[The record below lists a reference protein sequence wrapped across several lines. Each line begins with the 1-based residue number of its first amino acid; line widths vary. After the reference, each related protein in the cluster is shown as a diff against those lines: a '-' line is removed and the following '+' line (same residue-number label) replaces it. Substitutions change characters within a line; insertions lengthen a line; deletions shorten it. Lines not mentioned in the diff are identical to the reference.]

1 MPFFAQRLSINPKT
15 NIQKII
21 VVLQGNIMTKEEG
34 RKFNKLRWS
43 LIVIFLIVNILLIF
57 TYQKSNLLAIDSFL
71 VTALLF
77 ILAIFH
83 GNERY
88 GKKNILIFFLITWA
102 VSFSFENLSI
112 ATGFPFGFYH
122 YSPSLGLLTVPLI
135 IIFAYFAIGY
145 LSWML
150 AHVLVG
156 QYSRKLEGKQIFI
169 VPFIAAFIMVMW
181 DLSVD
186 PISSTLQG
194 LWVWTYPGA
203 YFGVPISNFF
213 GWFLV
218 VYVFFQI
225 FAFYLSKYDD
235 IKEEKASKLL
245 NKPYWAESAAIYG
258 ITALGTILSV
268 FYQYNDITLSMALI
282 TVFTMVF
289 VVILAVANIG
299 NNPDLK

>member
-1 MPFFAQRLSINPKT
+1 MVENKT
-15 NIQKII
+15 QK
-21 VVLQGNIMTKEEG
+21 GK

-43 LIVIFLIVNILLIF
+43 LILIFLIVNILLIL
-57 TYQKSNLLAIDSFL
+57 TYKNPNLLAIDSFL
-71 VTALLF
+71 VTAILF
-77 ILAIFH
+77 ILAVFH
-83 GNERY
+83 GAERY
-88 GKKNILIFFLITWA
+88 GKKNIIIFFLITWA
-102 VSFSFENLSI
+102 VSFFFENLSI

-122 YSPSLGLLTVPLI
+122 YSPSLGLLTVPII

-150 AHVLVG
+150 SHVLTG
-156 QYSRKLEGKQIFI
+156 QYSKKLRGKQIFI

-181 DLSVD
+181 DLTVD

-218 VYVFFQI
+218 VYLFFQI
-225 FAFYLSKYDD
+225 FALYIYRYDK
-235 IKEEKASKLL
+235 ITPKISSRIS
-245 NKPYWAESAAIYG
+245 NKPYWGEICAIYG
-258 ITALGTILSV
+258 ITAIGTILSV
-268 FYQYNDITLSMALI
+268 FYQYNDITISMALI

-289 VVILAVANIG
+289 VTILAIINII
-299 NNPDLK
+299 NNKNLV

>member
-1 MPFFAQRLSINPKT
+1 MNEKSVQT
-15 NIQKII
+15 DM
-21 VVLQGNIMTKEEG
+21 G
-34 RKFNKLRWS
+34 KFNKLRWS

-57 TYQKSNLLAIDSFL
+57 TYKNPNLLAIDSFL

-77 ILAIFH
+77 ILAVLH
-83 GNERY
+83 GSERY
-88 GKKNILIFFLITWA
+88 GKKNILLFFLITWA

-145 LSWML
+145 LAWML
-150 AHVLVG
+150 AHVLTG
-156 QYSRKLEGKQIFI
+156 QYTRKLEGKQIFI

-181 DLSVD
+181 DLTVD

-194 LWVWTYPGA
+194 LWVWTTPGT

-218 VYVFFQI
+218 VYIFFQI
-225 FAFYLSKYDD
+225 FALYLSKYDS
-235 IKEEKASKLL
+235 IKEEIASKLF
-245 NKPYWAESAAIYG
+245 NKPYWSETAAVYG

-268 FYQYNDITLSMALI
+268 FYQYNDITISMALI
-282 TVFTMVF
+282 TVFTMIF
-289 VVILAVANIG
+289 VAILALINIE

>member
-1 MPFFAQRLSINPKT
+1 MTNTINKNNTKT
-15 NIQKII
+15 
-21 VVLQGNIMTKEEG
+21 
-34 RKFNKLRWS
+34 FNKLRWS
-43 LIVIFLIVNILLIF
+43 LIGVYLIVNILLIF
-57 TYQKSNLLAIDSFL
+57 TYKNPNLLAIDTFL

-77 ILAIFH
+77 ILAVFH
-83 GNERY
+83 GTARY
-88 GKKNILIFFLITWA
+88 GKKNIIVFFLITWA

-122 YSPSLGLLTVPLI
+122 YSPTLGLLTVPLI

-150 AHVLVG
+150 SHVLTG
-156 QYSRKLEGKQIFI
+156 QYTRKLEGKEIFI

-194 LWVWTYPGA
+194 LWIWTYPGA

-218 VYVFFQI
+218 VYLFFQI
-225 FAFYLSKYDD
+225 FALYLSKYDT
-235 IKEEKASKLL
+235 IKPKKASKLS

-258 ITALGTILSV
+258 ITALGTILSI
-268 FYQYNDITLSMALI
+268 FYQYNDITVSMALI
-282 TVFTMVF
+282 TVFTMIF
-289 VVILAVANIG
+289 VAILAFTNIM
-299 NNPDLK
+299 NNQDLK

>member
-1 MPFFAQRLSINPKT
+1 M
-15 NIQKII
+15 
-21 VVLQGNIMTKEEG
+21 GNETVKKDG
-34 RKFNKLRWS
+34 KGFSKLRWS
-43 LIVIFLIVNILLIF
+43 LILVFLIANILVVF
-57 TYQKSNLLAIDSFL
+57 SYSNTNLLALDTFL

-77 ILAIFH
+77 ILAVFH
-83 GNERY
+83 GTERY

-145 LSWML
+145 LSW
-150 AHVLVG
+150 VLSHILTG
-156 QYSRKLEGKQIFI
+156 QYSKKLEGKQIFI

-194 LWVWTYPGA
+194 FWVWTYPGA

-218 VYVFFQI
+218 VYLFFQI
-225 FAFYLSKYDD
+225 FALYLYKYDSVNVK
-235 IKEEKASKLL
+235 IVSKLS
-245 NKPYWAESAAIYG
+245 NKPYWIEATVVYG
-258 ITALGTILSV
+258 ITGLGTILSI
-268 FYQYNDITLSMALI
+268 FYQYNDITVSMALI
-282 TVFTMVF
+282 TVFTMIF
-289 VVILAVANIG
+289 VTILALINIL
-299 NNPDLK
+299 NNPELK

>member
-1 MPFFAQRLSINPKT
+1 MSNKL
-15 NIQKII
+15 
-21 VVLQGNIMTKEEG
+21 VGE
-34 RKFNKLRWS
+34 FNKFRWS
-43 LIVIFLIVNILLIF
+43 LIIVFLMVNLLLIF
-57 TYQKSNLLAIDSFL
+57 TYKNSNLLAIDSFL

-77 ILAIFH
+77 ILAVFH
-83 GNERY
+83 GTERY
-88 GKKNILIFFLITWA
+88 GKKNIVIFFLITWA

-122 YSPSLGLLTVPLI
+122 YSPSLGFLTVPLI
-135 IIFAYFAIGY
+135 IIFAYFSIGY

-150 AHVLVG
+150 SHVLTG

-169 VPFIAAFIMVMW
+169 VPFIAAFIMLMW

-218 VYVFFQI
+218 VYIFFQI
-225 FAFYLSKYDD
+225 FALYLSRYDSVS
-235 IKEEKASKLL
+235 EEKMSEIY
-245 NKPYWAESAAIYG
+245 NKPYWSEAAAVYG
-258 ITALGTILSV
+258 ITGLGTILSI
-268 FYQYNDITLSMALI
+268 FYQYNNITIDMALI
-282 TVFTMVF
+282 TVFTMIF
-289 VVILAVANIG
+289 VTILALINIW
-299 NNPDLK
+299 NNKDLI

>member
-1 MPFFAQRLSINPKT
+1 MVKENLKHLKT
-15 NIQKII
+15 
-21 VVLQGNIMTKEEG
+21 
-34 RKFNKLRWS
+34 FNKFRWS
-43 LIVIFLIVNILLIF
+43 LIVLFLIVNILLIF
-57 TYQKSNLLAIDSFL
+57 TYQNPNLLAIDSFL
-71 VTALLF
+71 VTAILF
-77 ILAIFH
+77 ILALLH

-88 GKKNILIFFLITWA
+88 GKKNITIFFLITWA
-102 VSFSFENLSI
+102 VSFFFENLSI

-145 LSWML
+145 LAWTL
-150 AHVLVG
+150 AHVLTG
-156 QYSRKLEGKQIFI
+156 QYARKLEGKKVFVI
-169 VPFIAAFIMVMW
+169 PFIAAFLMVMW
-181 DLSVD
+181 DLTVD

-194 LWVWTYPGA
+194 LWVWTTPGA

-218 VYVFFQI
+218 VYLFFQI
-225 FAFYLSKYDD
+225 FALYLSRYETMKP
-235 IKEEKASKLL
+235 EKLSKIS
-245 NKPYWAESAAIYG
+245 NKPYWMEAAAVYA

-268 FYQYNDITLSMALI
+268 FYQYNDITISMALI

-289 VVILAVANIG
+289 VALLALINIS